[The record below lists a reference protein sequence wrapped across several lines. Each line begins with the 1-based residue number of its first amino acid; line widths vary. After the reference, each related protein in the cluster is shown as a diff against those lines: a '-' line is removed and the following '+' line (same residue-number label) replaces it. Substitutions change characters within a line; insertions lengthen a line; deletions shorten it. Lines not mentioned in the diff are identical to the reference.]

1 LNNRKRR
8 GRALAVRIVGLFIG
22 LQLLVPTA
30 HTGAVQYT
38 HTLHK
43 VTEASVKPHD
53 PDTEQYHPWQL

>member
-1 LNNRKRR
+1 M
-8 GRALAVRIVGLFIG
+8 RIVGLFIG